1 VCERPRVRRGTR
13 GRFNLCLPMKMAIV
27 ASTAPGNVWTTDEFA
42 ALVRENVTSLLNL
55 GLAPVNGGRT
65 DLALHRHVRYRLDGQ
80 NIRNGIQLADAYL
93 VHRQQAAKALHAYG
107 NSPTF
112 SMASPAL
119 ANGTGRI
126 TLTAPVNGTIAAHTT
141 HMEPGTAQV
150 GV

>member
-1 VCERPRVRRGTR
+1 
-13 GRFNLCLPMKMAIV
+13 MKMAIV

-55 GLAPVNGGRT
+55 GLDDLLRADDAELAPVNGGRT